1 MGLDQ
6 KERFVILL
14 REAGDKAYNFAYQLA
29 GNDADARDLV
39 QEAAVRAY
47 ENMARYDPAR
57 PFDTWMLTI
66 LRNIFLDWRR
76 RASLRAT
83 DSLDAGPGGDASFAE
98 LLAGPDPDPAAEAVR
113 GEAAADVQRAL
124 SILPEHYRAA
134 VVLSDME
141 GYRYEDIASVLDV
154 PVGTVR
160 SRIHMGRRLLKK
172 ILSESRGGAYGT
184 A

>member
-1 MGLDQ
+1 MDR
-6 KERFVILL
+6 KERFVLLL
-14 REAGDKAYNFAYQLA
+14 REAGDKAYNFAFQLA

-39 QEAAVRAY
+39 QEAAVRAF
-47 ENMARYDPAR
+47 ENMARYDSAR

-66 LRNIFLDWRR
+66 LRNVFLDWRR
-76 RASLRAT
+76 RARLRAAEP
-83 DSLDAGPGGDASFAE
+83 LDAGEGGLAE
-98 LLAGPDPDPAAEAVR
+98 FLAGPDLDPAETALR
-113 GEAAADVQRAL
+113 GESAADVQRAL
-124 SILPEHYRAA
+124 AALPEHYRAA

-141 GYRYEDIASVLDV
+141 GLRYEDIAEVLDV

-172 ILSESRGGAYGT
+172 ILAETRGGAYGT

>member
-47 ENMARYDPAR
+47 ENMARYDAAR

-66 LRNIFLDWRR
+66 LRNIFLDWGR
-76 RASLRAT
+76 RARLRAA
-83 DSLDAGPGGDASFAE
+83 DSLDAGPGGDAAFAE
-98 LLAGPDPDPAAEAVR
+98 LLSGPDLDPAAEAVR
-113 GEAAADVQRAL
+113 GETAADVQRAL
-124 SILPEHYRAA
+124 SALPVHYRAA

-141 GYRYEDIASVLDV
+141 GCRYDDIAEVLDV

-160 SRIHMGRRLLKK
+160 SRIHMGRRLLRK

>member
-47 ENMARYDPAR
+47 ENMARYDAAR
-57 PFDTWMLTI
+57 PFDTWLLTI
-66 LRNIFLDWRR
+66 LRNVFVDWRR
-76 RASLRAT
+76 RARLRAT
-83 DSLDAGPGGDASFAE
+83 EPLDAGPGEGGLAE
-98 LLAGPDPDPAAEAVR
+98 YLSGPDLDPAESALR
-113 GEAAADVQRAL
+113 GESAADVQRAL
-124 SILPEHYRAA
+124 SALPEHYRAA

-141 GYRYEDIASVLDV
+141 GLRYDDIAEVLDV

-172 ILSESRGGAYGT
+172 FLAERRGGAYGT